1 MALSREEIIEK
12 TGCEVVC
19 GQLLVGI
26 GPTRKM
32 IGLTVDGEF
41 KLTADGEE
49 YLAALDAQPE
59 VKSTRGR
66 KKKEVVEEVQ
76 EEPAAE

>member
-1 MALSREEIIEK
+1 MTRDEIIEK

-32 IGLTVDGEF
+32 IGLTKDGEF
-41 KLTADGEE
+41 IITPEGEE
-49 YLAALDAQPE
+49 YLSSLEATTVE
-59 VKSTRGR
+59 KVTRGR
-66 KKKEVVEEVQ
+66 RKRVAEEVQ